1 MEKVYISD
9 AAMAAQPRLRPADR
23 HDVEAIAALWH
34 RGWGDGH
41 LGHVPD
47 QLLAHRRLA
56 DFRRRVP
63 SRLATT
69 TIAETGGHLVGFVT
83 VRNDEIE
90 QLYVD
95 AHARGSGVAAALLG
109 HGERVIAEQH
119 ERAWLAVVAGN
130 TRARRFYARYGWI
143 DTGPFDNPAEIAGG
157 TMTVPTLRYEKRLRP
172 ANP

>member
-1 MEKVYISD
+1 VSPTCTTGSNADVSVPPPQVPRGSELSLGGR
-9 AAMAAQPRLRPADR
+9 AASAEVPRRPA
-23 HDVEAIAALWH
+23 WP
-34 RGWGDGH
+34 
-41 LGHVPD
+41 VPTSR
-47 QLLAHRRLA
+47 AR
-56 DFRRRVP
+56 P
-63 SRLATT
+63 SAQ
-69 TIAETGGHLVGFVT
+69 IAETGGHLVGFVT

-172 ANP
+172 ASP

>member
-1 MEKVYISD
+1 VPTSR
-9 AAMAAQPRLRPADR
+9 ARPSAQ
-23 HDVEAIAALWH
+23 IAV
-34 RGWGDGH
+34 H

-172 ANP
+172 ASP

>member
-1 MEKVYISD
+1 MKESYASD
-9 AAMAAQPRLRPADR
+9 ATMPARLRPADR
-23 HDVEAIAALWH
+23 HDVEAIAVLWH

-47 QLLAHRRLA
+47 QLSAHRRFA

-69 TIAETGGHLVGFVT
+69 TIAESGGHLIGFVT
-83 VRNDEIE
+83 VRDDEIE

-95 AHARGSGVAAALLG
+95 ARARGSGVAAALLG

-130 TRARRFYARYGWI
+130 TRARRFYARNGWI
-143 DTGPFDNPAEIAGG
+143 DTGPFDNPVEIAGG
-157 TMTVPTLRYEKRLRP
+157 TMTVPTLRYEKRVRG
-172 ANP
+172 